1 MRVSPCAVL
10 KQNSPAQ
17 NTLLHTQT
25 QVLIPLAARTNAV
38 VICDAIKEIELSAS
52 FLRMVAL
59 QRSCFAG
66 KLPFTIVAMT
76 DEIQCLYAND
86 NDSCRWRAIRR
97 GSTAWAKRD
106 PDLFELFNDPK
117 TSNSLTKFFP
127 RYDISRDAPLVIITD
142 GIDARSRTCMQR
154 GPANTL
160 LTSLIRHFHL
170 TLPSIAFRTGYGNAK
185 SLTTDGAMSILRAK
199 DALNARSPVVFL
211 DVRERKGCSAKT
223 RQEMIDK
230 AKRDYSKLCSD
241 LEKKGTMDWFN
252 VCALAWFHDVLYGDG
267 DARTTTKPEDH
278 TSGLGLENPQAI
290 HEALRFMEMQS
301 KQTFHRKGSNS
312 AHEQGLGRATHEQV
326 VDVSNFIAKEIYSST
341 LARSIAWIQT
351 EVNAASGIPAKGRDL
366 GDASG
371 QLAAALLKAKDQ
383 PKVQFTSQEMK
394 EFGLKKDLRDGD
406 FVKAGDQTF
415 SLVSDGR
422 EKDLGKL
429 CQLLNNEREA
439 AAHLY
444 EMILAD
450 ERFHA
455 ANVSDVAGVSRLVHS
470 LVTLDRLPKMNT
482 RQELELLQQAWCEH
496 DIAIWHSRR
505 YLRLADTLYSLILVV
520 GIATVAC
527 TTAFVHDALLSNGIN
542 VHLIFSLSMINTIL
556 ILAVKFF
563 NPTARGNQLRTSA
576 STLESIIWQFRTRVG
591 VFAYNQDDPTRP
603 IKALQEAMTAWH
615 ASVVGGTDLLRTSM
629 ERKHPAEVFT
639 HCQHEHALDKHGKMK
654 TASELD
660 KKISKL
666 VRKLDTRDFGQCD
679 SELQEVTDPNPRKKQ
694 DLEAGETDNTE
705 PLGLVWVCVG
715 SQPTSTGTEIKNKML
730 ATALRTHHAALKQKS
745 TATAWPNPF
754 RRQTVASKIGL
765 IEFSKEQWAS
775 FDVVESGY
783 LSDNDCYIKVHPN
796 YFKPASEEFQ
806 LNWLQER
813 RLDENF
819 LLDDHQSPM
828 RPDQYIELR
837 LLVMLR
843 KFQAKIP
850 YYHKQMSFWELVL
863 TICTIASSALSYIG
877 TSSHYVAVSSGTAA
891 AVTSWVSYSDLMRKI
906 ELYNK
911 TVRSINELI
920 WYWKSLDDVER
931 ANIETINKLIETGE
945 AILAS
950 ERQAWI
956 TAEKKN
962 VDKEIEGE
970 SESASSNTNK
980 TSVRGAHGTLRQKRA
995 RVAPLS

>member
-1 MRVSPCAVL
+1 
-10 KQNSPAQ
+10 
-17 NTLLHTQT
+17 
-25 QVLIPLAARTNAV
+25 
-38 VICDAIKEIELSAS
+38 
-52 FLRMVAL
+52 MVAL
-59 QRSCFAG
+59 QRSCFPG

-76 DEIQCLYAND
+76 DEIHCLYAND
-86 NDSCRWRAIRR
+86 KPSCRWRAIRR
-97 GSTAWAKRD
+97 GSAAWSKRD
-106 PDLFELFNDPK
+106 PELFDLFNNQSHL
-117 TSNSLTKFFP
+117 LTKFFP
-127 RYDISRDAPLVIITD
+127 RYDISPDAPLVIITD
-142 GIDARSRTCMQR
+142 GIDVRSNTCMQR

-170 TLPSIAFRTGYGNAK
+170 TLPSIVFRTGYGNAK

-211 DVRERKGCSAKT
+211 DVRERTGCSAKT
-223 RQEMIDK
+223 RQEIIDK
-230 AKRDYSKLCSD
+230 AKQEYSKLCSS
-241 LEKKGTMDWFN
+241 LEEKGTMDWFN
-252 VCALAWFHDVLYGDG
+252 VCALAWFHDVLFGDG
-267 DARTTTKPEDH
+267 DTRTTTKAENH

-290 HEALRFMEMQS
+290 HEALRSMEMQS

-312 AHEQGLGRATHEQV
+312 AREQGLGRATHEQV
-326 VDVSNFIAKEIYSST
+326 VDVANFIAKEIYSST
-341 LARSIAWIQT
+341 LARSIAWIPT
-351 EVNAASGIPAKGRDL
+351 KVRDL

-371 QLAAALLKAKDQ
+371 QLAKALLDEAKDQ
-383 PKVQFTSQEMK
+383 PKIQFTSQKMC
-394 EFGLKKDLRDGD
+394 EFGIKEGFRDGD
-406 FVKAGDQTF
+406 FVKAGDETF
-415 SLVSDGR
+415 MIVSDGR

-429 CQLLNNEREA
+429 CEILNNEREA
-439 AAHLY
+439 AAHIY

-455 ANVSDVAGVSRLVHS
+455 ANVSDVAGVSRLVQS
-470 LVTLDRLPKMNT
+470 LVTLDRLPKKNS
-482 RQELELLQQAWCEH
+482 RQALELLQQAWCEH
-496 DIAIWHSRR
+496 DIAIWQSRR
-505 YLRLADTLYSLILVV
+505 YLRLADTLYALILVV

-527 TTAFVHDALLSNGIN
+527 TTAFVQDVLLSNGIN
-542 VHLIFSLSMINTIL
+542 VHLIFSLSMTNTIL

-603 IKALQEAMTAWH
+603 IKALQEAMTVWH

-639 HCQHEHALDKHGKMK
+639 HCQYEHALDQHGKMK

-660 KKISKL
+660 KKISEL
-666 VRKLDTRDFGQCD
+666 ERKLDSRDFGKCD
-679 SELQEVTDPNPRKKQ
+679 SKLEEVTDIASKEKN
-694 DLEAGETDNTE
+694 DLEAGKTDNTE

-715 SQPTSTGTEIKNKML
+715 SQPPSISGKEIKNKKLEM
-730 ATALRTHHAALKQKS
+730 ALRTHHAALMQKL
-745 TATAWPNPF
+745 TDTAWPNPF

-765 IEFSKEQWAS
+765 IEISKEQWAEFS
-775 FDVVESGY
+775 KEQGASYNDESGGSIPVSTNEQHT
-783 LSDNDCYIKVHPN
+783 LSNDDYIKVQSN

-806 LNWLQER
+806 LSWLQER
-813 RLDENF
+813 RMDENF
-819 LLDDHQSPM
+819 PLDDHQSPV

-837 LLVMLR
+837 LLVMLG

-850 YYHKQMSFWELVL
+850 YYHKQMNFWELVL
-863 TICTIASSALSYIG
+863 TICTIASSALSYTG

-891 AVTSWVSYSDLMRKI
+891 AVTSWVSYSDLLRKI

-931 ANIETINKLIETGE
+931 ANIETITKLIETGE

-950 ERQAWI
+950 ERQTWI
-956 TAEKKN
+956 IPEKN
-962 VDKEIEGE
+962 ADKEVEGE

-980 TSVRGAHGTLRQKRA
+980 TSVRGALGTLLQKRA
-995 RVAPLS
+995 RVTPLS